1 MVRQL
6 MQEGYRALD
15 LVEYQGSR
23 VVVNASRIAFVRSET
38 NLGPVIPG
46 ARISLAAMRVAELW
60 RYPVKSLLGERL
72 DEVAVRR
79 GRSRGRPPSR
89 SSTWRPASG

>member
-1 MVRQL
+1 MQPLFQRLDHTLVVEQNLEVVRQL

-23 VVVNASRIAFVRSET
+23 IVVNAARIAFVRGET

-46 ARISLAAMRVAELW
+46 AGLA
-60 RYPVKSLLGERL
+60 PVR
-72 DEVAVRR
+72 
-79 GRSRGRPPSR
+79 
-89 SSTWRPASG
+89 

>member
-1 MVRQL
+1 MPCSLYFADSTKPLVVEETLEVVRQM

-46 ARISLAAMRVAELW
+46 AR
-60 RYPVKSLLGERL
+60 
-72 DEVAVRR
+72 D
-79 GRSRGRPPSR
+79 
-89 SSTWRPASG
+89 